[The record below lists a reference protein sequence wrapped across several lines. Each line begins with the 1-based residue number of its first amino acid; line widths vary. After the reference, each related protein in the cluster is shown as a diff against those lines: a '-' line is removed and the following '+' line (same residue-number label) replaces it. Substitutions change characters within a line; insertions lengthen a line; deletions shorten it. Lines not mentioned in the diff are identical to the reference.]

1 MSASSSLTLL
11 CFVYFIIFRILY
23 NLTLK
28 MQEIVFQGL
37 YISNIFWGGM
47 PPDHPRSVLRLH
59 PVFPLSRKF
68 PFSRK
73 FWPKKDVSRK
83 KKESRKSKEFLKI
96 LRKFK
101 EFLNQLKCFEDSFRN
116 LSLIL
121 NYITFL
127 CS

>member
-1 MSASSSLTLL
+1 
-11 CFVYFIIFRILY
+11 
-23 NLTLK
+23 
-28 MQEIVFQGL
+28 
-37 YISNIFWGGM
+37 M

-68 PFSRK
+68 PFKEISFFNEILTEKRQEEKRNFSRG
-73 FWPKKDVSRK
+73 

-101 EFLNQLKCFEDSFRN
+101 EFFNQMKCFEDTFRN